1 MKLHRLALV
10 ALPAALLLVAC
21 GDSVAVTSTPDTT
34 VAGIQHPTG
43 PDDVVLQLTVAG
55 GFVPVEQAFGN
66 VPSVTIYGD
75 GTVIT
80 PGATTMIFPGPL
92 VGPLFQQTMTEDGLQ
107 QVLGAAEAAGLL
119 ATPPSYESAGA
130 DRMADLPTTELV
142 INAAGGQ
149 WTHQAYA
156 LSEATDT
163 PERQRLLDFVTS
175 LGDLTTLAGPDALG
189 APEPYVADSYRIRAT
204 PDPEEPE
211 DVQPTVV
218 AWPEP
223 AVDLAAAAECAVAGG
238 PAVTA
243 AFADATQLTWFTQDG
258 VTYSLL
264 ARPLL
269 PGEQGC

>member
-21 GDSVAVTSTPDTT
+21 GDDDPVTSTPDTT
-34 VAGIQHPTG
+34 VAGIDHPTG
-43 PDDVVLQLTVAG
+43 ADEVVLQLTVAG

-66 VPSVTIYGD
+66 VPTVTIYGD

-92 VGPLFQQTMTEDGLQ
+92 VGPLFQQTMTEDGIQ
-107 QVLGAAEAAGLL
+107 QVLAAAEAAGLL
-119 ATPPSYESAGA
+119 AAPPSYESADA
-130 DRMADLPTTELV
+130 DRIADAPTTELM
-142 INAAGGQ
+142 INAGGGQ

-156 LSEATDT
+156 LNEATAT
-163 PERQRLLDFVTS
+163 PERQQLLDFVNS
-175 LGDLTTLAGPDALG
+175 LGDLSTLAGPDTLST
-189 APEPYVADSYRIRAT
+189 PETYVPEQYRIRAT
-204 PDPEEPE
+204 PNPEEPQ

-218 AWPEP
+218 PWPDSS
-223 AVDLAAAAECAVAGG
+223 VDLSAATECAVAGG
-238 PAVTA
+238 PAVTD
-243 AFADATQLTWFTQDG
+243 AFAEATQLTWFTQGG

-264 ARPLL
+264 VRPLL